1 MRVSGRLVAGIGGI
15 AFGVL
20 TFVGELLASA
30 PGGGYSASDVRDFV
44 ASGHRP
50 LVLISLYLVMLA
62 TIGLVCLL
70 HAVRSEI
77 PSLGATPL
85 GRVFWGLGV
94 AAAACFAV
102 GWALEDTPSL
112 ARLFGG
118 GSAVIPSTVAY
129 TISQAGAVVIFGPA
143 FFLLGAAL
151 VLVGLSGRRPF
162 PAWARWATVVAG
174 IAGLVAVAFLPHF
187 LVLLWALVVGIWL
200 VLGRNEV
207 AAGAVS

>member
-1 MRVSGRLVAGIGGI
+1 MRVSGRLVAGIGAI

-50 LVLISLYLVMLA
+50 LVLVSLYLVMLA

-70 HAVRSEI
+70 DGLRSEV
-77 PSLGATPL
+77 PSLATNPL

-94 AAAACFAV
+94 AAAACFAA

-118 GSAVIPSTVAY
+118 GSAGIPSTVAY

-151 VLVGLSGRRPF
+151 VVIGFSARPPF
-162 PAWARWATVVAG
+162 PVWVRWATVVAC

-187 LVLLWALVVGIWL
+187 LVLLWAVVVGIWL
-200 VLGRNEV
+200 LIGHRD
-207 AAGAVS
+207 AGGVS